1 MKKYLL
7 TFIAA
12 IMVSFSAMAFNNT
25 LKEAYEIL
33 QTAKTADDY
42 SRAEKKFRSASGD
55 VGYDPATDDSLIKI
69 GIEKCQRGRAATTER
84 LTVNGKSSQVKVT
97 FPREGGSRAVEI
109 RSSHSTYDVLL
120 TPSWIQYS
128 KGTTSLSLMA
138 SANPDAEPRQAVM
151 RVRSGNK
158 EVAIQLFQA
167 GEPTGIDQSAQAP
180 VNTGITITAVNF
192 ATGNDDN
199 ADASLTNYGAPLYS
213 SDIRYLFTKVTY
225 NGPSEA
231 MEKTLDV
238 KIFKPDGNLLNGND
252 RGYTFSSTRMFKPG
266 TGNSVIL
273 SGYGDGDHSIF
284 PPGNYQMEI
293 WENSNLVFT
302 ANLRFQRKAGEAE
315 YLKVDGQEALN
326 VEFPPAGG
334 EQKFA
339 VNTDAEDWT
348 AWGVPTFCKV
358 INQTRTGFTIVCDP
372 NDTGNYR
379 RDYMSVRAG
388 NKEIGYKEVRIT
400 VDQAPVQGTADL
412 TEIMPF
418 TNTEIAPG
426 VVGVCIRNS
435 IDALNLAN
443 RTITVAAK
451 FYESDGTTPL
461 LNAEGKH
468 IIVAKDKTISSNG
481 TRFSLTLDVP
491 YDLLNLPV
499 TFHGTIVY
507 DIEVTDEQ
515 GNILSQAKNSRL
527 AF

>member
-1 MKKYLL
+1 MKKYFL
-7 TFIAA
+7 TFIAS
-12 IMVSFSAMAFNNT
+12 IMVAFSAMAFNST
-25 LKEAYEIL
+25 LDEANRML

-42 SRAEKKFRSASGD
+42 IRAEKKFRSSSAD
-55 VGYDPATDDSLIKI
+55 PGYDPATDDNLIKI

-109 RSSHSTYDVLL
+109 RSSHSSYDVLL
-120 TPSWIQYS
+120 TPSWLQYS

-167 GEPTGIDQSAQAP
+167 GEPTGIDTQAQTP

-192 ATGNDDN
+192 ATGNEDN

-252 RGYTFSSTRMFKPG
+252 RGYTFSSTRMFQPG
-266 TGNSVIL
+266 TGNSVVL

-293 WENSNLVFT
+293 WENSNLIYT

-358 INQTRTGFTIVCDP
+358 VNQTRTGFTIICDP

-412 TEIMPF
+412 TDLHFGDSEID
-418 TNTEIAPG
+418 TG
-426 VVGVCIRNS
+426 VFGINVRSTIE
-435 IDALNLAN
+435 ALNMAGRN
-443 RTITVAAK
+443 ITVSVI
-451 FYESDGTTPL
+451 FHESDGTTPL
-461 LNAEGKH
+461 LNANGEP
-468 IIVAKDKTISSNG
+468 IVASATKENISSNG
-481 TRFSLTLDVP
+481 VRFGINVDIP
-491 YDLLNLPV
+491 YSDLNLAAG
-499 TFHGTIVY
+499 FHGTISFDVV
-507 DIEVTDEQ
+507 VTDEQ